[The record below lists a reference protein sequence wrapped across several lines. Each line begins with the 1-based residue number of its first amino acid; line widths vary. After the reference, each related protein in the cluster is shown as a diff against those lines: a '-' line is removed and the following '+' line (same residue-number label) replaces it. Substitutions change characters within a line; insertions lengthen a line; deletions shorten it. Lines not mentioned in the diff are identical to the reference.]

1 MAQCKATGGSSAMPM
16 VWVPRHIS
24 IEFNTVVWLC
34 AQFPWCTAILLQLGL
49 CTATPFVQS
58 NAVQCTFS
66 LLHISTVSQ
75 VDCSANYSSSAVCSF
90 CGAYQ
95 PACNADS
102 HHWEH
107 SLSASHPF
115 YSLSSRIMSVSDTM
129 MIRLFY
135 CFFVL
140 ENGKNESLVEPPQRF
155 LTQQIKKRHSNQEF
169 NIWLILWQSILY

>member
-1 MAQCKATGGSSAMPM
+1 MQSYSKQCNAKSVSHSAHFNQVQYRSLALCTVSLVHCNFITTGFVHSYSFCAEQCSTVHIFSSAY
-16 VWVPRHIS
+16 
-24 IEFNTVVWLC
+24 
-34 AQFPWCTAILLQLGL
+34 
-49 CTATPFVQS
+49 
-58 NAVQCTFS
+58 
-66 LLHISTVSQ
+66 ISTVSQ

-155 LTQQIKKRHSNQEF
+155 LTQQIKKRYSNQEF

>member
-1 MAQCKATGGSSAMPM
+1 MQSYSKQCNAKSVSHSAHFNQVQYRSLALCTVSLVHCNFITTGFVHSYSFCAEQCSTVHIFSSAY
-16 VWVPRHIS
+16 
-24 IEFNTVVWLC
+24 
-34 AQFPWCTAILLQLGL
+34 
-49 CTATPFVQS
+49 
-58 NAVQCTFS
+58 
-66 LLHISTVSQ
+66 ISTVSQ

-135 CFFVL
+135 CFFAL

-155 LTQQIKKRHSNQEF
+155 LTQQIKKRYSNQEF